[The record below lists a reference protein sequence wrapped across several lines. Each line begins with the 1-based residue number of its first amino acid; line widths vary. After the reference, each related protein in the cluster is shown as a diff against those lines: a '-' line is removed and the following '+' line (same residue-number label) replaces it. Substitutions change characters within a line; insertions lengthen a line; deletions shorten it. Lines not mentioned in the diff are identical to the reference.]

1 MVSAI
6 QGSDSVAAMILTYH
20 KIGHQFELGITTV
33 RRRAFGS
40 HLDFLRELGV
50 GFVTAGEAGETP
62 GVPGQI
68 AITFDDGYES
78 VYSDAFAE
86 MGPRG
91 IRGTVFPV
99 VGSIDGYNRWDVQLS
114 RRPFRHLSWSQLDEL
129 AAGGFEVGSHTL
141 SHRDLTRLDPKTLRR
156 ELADSRAILEDRLGS
171 VVTSISYP
179 FGRFSARVIEEALEA
194 GYTRGFTSVPRRS
207 ADRMAIGRMTV
218 YSIDGLRSL
227 RRKLGLAPGYGFEY
241 LKNLVI
247 ARLSLGTTLV
257 KR

>member
-1 MVSAI
+1 
-6 QGSDSVAAMILTYH
+6 MILTYH
-20 KIGHQFELGITTV
+20 KIGHEFELGITTV

-40 HLDFLRELGV
+40 HLDFLLQLDVELIP
-50 GFVTAGEAGETP
+50 ASEADESP
-62 GVPGQI
+62 GAPGQI

-78 VYSDAFAE
+78 VYSHAFAE

-91 IRGTVFPV
+91 IPGTVFPV

-114 RRPFRHLSWSQLDEL
+114 RRPFKHVSWSQLREL

-141 SHRDLTRLDPKTLRR
+141 SHRDLTRLDPKTLEN
-156 ELADSRAILEDRLGS
+156 ELRDSRAILEDRLGTG
-171 VVTSISYP
+171 VTCLSYP
-179 FGRFSARVIEEALEA
+179 FGRYSARVIDGALDA
-194 GYTRGFTSVPRRS
+194 GYTRGFTSVPSRS
-207 ADRMAIGRMTV
+207 GNRMAIGRMTV
-218 YSIDGLRSL
+218 YSIDGLSSL

-241 LKNLVI
+241 VKNLVI